1 MNRVY
6 VVEDDPVIA
15 GAVAEHLKGWQM
27 QCQCAE
33 NFEDIMGEMQR
44 FQPDL
49 VLLDIKLPYYNGFYW
64 CSEIRKVSR
73 IPIVFIS
80 SADDNMN
87 IVMAMNMGA
96 DEFIEKPFDLTV
108 LTAKVQAL
116 LRRTY
121 SFGGTTNA
129 IEYKGA
135 LLNLNDA
142 VLTYKEQKVELTKNE
157 FRILQILL
165 ENVGKIISRDTIM
178 ERLWENDSFV
188 DDNTLTVNVTRLRKK
203 LESIGM
209 TDMIRTKK
217 GIGYLVE
224 L

>member
-1 MNRVY
+1 
-6 VVEDDPVIA
+6 
-15 GAVAEHLKGWQM
+15 
-27 QCQCAE
+27 
-33 NFEDIMGEMQR
+33 
-44 FQPDL
+44 
-49 VLLDIKLPYYNGFYW
+49 
-64 CSEIRKVSR
+64 
-73 IPIVFIS
+73 
-80 SADDNMN
+80 
-87 IVMAMNMGA
+87 MNMGA

-142 VLTYKEQKVELTKNE
+142 VLTYQEQRVELTKNE

-165 ENVGKIISRDTIM
+165 ENAGKIVSRDTIM

-188 DDNTLTVNVTRLRKK
+188 DDNTLTVNITRIRNKMEELGIKDYIKTKR
-203 LESIGM
+203 GQGY
-209 TDMIRTKK
+209 MI
-217 GIGYLVE
+217 
-224 L
+224 

>member
-1 MNRVY
+1 MY
-6 VVEDDPVIA
+6 KILIVEDDQTIAQTVAMYLEKWNYKTKTTEDLKNVLQEFLAFEPELVI
-15 GAVAEHLKGWQM
+15 L
-27 QCQCAE
+27 
-33 NFEDIMGEMQR
+33 DIM
-44 FQPDL
+44 
-49 VLLDIKLPYYNGFYW
+49 LPFFNGFYW
-64 CSEIRKVSR
+64 CQKIREVSKV
-73 IPIVFIS
+73 PIVFLS
-80 SADDNMN
+80 SANDNMN

-142 VLTYKEQKVELTKNE
+142 VLTYQEQRVELTKNE

-165 ENVGKIISRDTIM
+165 ENAGKIVSRDTIM
-178 ERLWENDSFV
+178 ERLWG
-188 DDNTLTVNVTRLRKK
+188 K
-203 LESIGM
+203 
-209 TDMIRTKK
+209 
-217 GIGYLVE
+217 
-224 L
+224 